1 MGLKFLHTADIH
13 LGKTYRSG
21 GAEMTRYEDFFT
33 MLGKIVE
40 VAVTDKVDFVLI
52 AGDLFHTG
60 QILPKTFAR
69 TIEVLQPLMDA
80 CIPCIAVEGNHDW
93 IHRRDSISWMEALS
107 QMGYLHLLRPSRTE
121 TDGYRFDPFD
131 WVEGH
136 GGHIEIKGVNI
147 YGLGYIGSQAGNH
160 VARICEA
167 VTTKN
172 NILLFHVG
180 IWSYSPVE
188 IGNMKPEEALP
199 LSKVFEYIA
208 LGHGHKAYTLETS
221 EGRSY
226 AYNPGSPECVNF
238 GEEKFVKGYYLVTI
252 DGSSYRSEFHQTSPR
267 PMLVMNIN
275 VDGSENVADAVI
287 RLKEQIG
294 IKMAGFD
301 DVRQPLLEVKL
312 TGRIGFHPFELGRES
327 LRIAITEHCTPLH
340 IEIKNH
346 LSLITRQSGA
356 EKEMKNLFEIERDVL
371 RGLISSRSEYKGRED
386 ELVRLSIAI
395 RDQVMKGDCDGEEL
409 LDILGEL

>member
-1 MGLKFLHTADIH
+1 
-13 LGKTYRSG
+13 
-21 GAEMTRYEDFFT
+21 
-33 MLGKIVE
+33 
-40 VAVTDKVDFVLI
+40 
-52 AGDLFHTG
+52 
-60 QILPKTFAR
+60 
-69 TIEVLQPLMDA
+69 
-80 CIPCIAVEGNHDW
+80 
-93 IHRRDSISWMEALS
+93 
-107 QMGYLHLLRPSRTE
+107 
-121 TDGYRFDPFD
+121 
-131 WVEGH
+131 
-136 GGHIEIKGVNI
+136 
-147 YGLGYIGSQAGNH
+147 
-160 VARICEA
+160 
-167 VTTKN
+167 
-172 NILLFHVG
+172 
-180 IWSYSPVE
+180 
-188 IGNMKPEEALP
+188 
-199 LSKVFEYIA
+199 
-208 LGHGHKAYTLETS
+208 
-221 EGRSY
+221 
-226 AYNPGSPECVNF
+226 
-238 GEEKFVKGYYLVTI
+238 
-252 DGSSYRSEFHQTSPR
+252 
-267 PMLVMNIN
+267 MLVMNIN